1 MKPLIVF
8 DLGNTNIVMG
18 IFEGGKLLAHYRSFT
33 HRKNT
38 SDEYGI
44 LFKDMIHDA
53 GVKSN
58 SIKGVGISCV
68 VPALYTTFEEM
79 CEKHFKT
86 EPLFINTSLKSGL
99 KFPIDRPADLGA
111 DLLAAAAAAYEK
123 HGGPCVVIDFGT
135 ATTFSALS
143 GKGEFQGVSIAPG
156 ISISAE
162 ALYSFAPHLPR
173 IKLIPPPSPI
183 GTNTV
188 HCMQSGILLGH
199 AGMVD
204 SMTEHFKK
212 ILGKN
217 TKVIAT
223 GGIAGTI
230 SKNCKNIDKVD
241 PLLVLEGIR
250 IIFEKNKK

>member
-18 IFEGGKLLAHYRSFT
+18 IFEGKKLLAHHRSFT

-53 GVKSN
+53 GVKLN
-58 SIKGVGISCV
+58 SIKGIGISCV

-79 CEKHFKT
+79 CKKHFNV
-86 EPLFINTSLKSGL
+86 EPLFINTSLKTGL
-99 KFPIDRPADLGA
+99 KFSIDRPSDLGA
-111 DLLAAAAAAYEK
+111 DILASAAAAFEK
-123 HGGPCVVIDFGT
+123 YGGPCIVIDFGT
-135 ATTFSALS
+135 ATTFAAVS
-143 GKGEFQGVSIAPG
+143 GKGEFLGVSIAPG
-156 ISISAE
+156 LSISAE

-173 IKLIPPPSPI
+173 IKLFPPPSPI
-183 GTNTV
+183 GTNTI
-188 HCMQSGILLGH
+188 HSMQSGILLGH

-204 SMTEHFKK
+204 SMAAHFKK
-212 ILGKN
+212 VLDGKP
-217 TKVIAT
+217 KIIAT
-223 GGIAGTI
+223 GGLADTI
-230 SKNCKNIDKVD
+230 TKNCKNIDKVD
-241 PLLVLEGIR
+241 SLLVIEGIR